1 MNKTELNMDV
11 INRVIAFKMLD
22 ILREN
27 SIIEDNKYAS
37 IERKRLQ
44 YGESIIKENKLYQ
57 TYSEHVSFRPPATP
71 LINF

>member
-1 MNKTELNMDV
+1 MNKAKLNMDV
-11 INRVIAFKMLD
+11 INKVIAFKMLD

-37 IERKRLQ
+37 RERKRLQ

-57 TYSEHVSFRPPATP
+57 EVK
-71 LINF
+71 

>member
-1 MNKTELNMDV
+1 MDV
-11 INRVIAFKMLD
+11 INKVIAFKMLD

-27 SIIEDNKYAS
+27 SIIEDNKYVS

-57 TYSEHVSFRPPATP
+57 EVK
-71 LINF
+71 

>member
-1 MNKTELNMDV
+1 MNKAKLNMDV
-11 INRVIAFKMLD
+11 INKVIAFKMLD

-44 YGESIIKENKLYQ
+44 YGESIIKENK
-57 TYSEHVSFRPPATP
+57 R
-71 LINF
+71 